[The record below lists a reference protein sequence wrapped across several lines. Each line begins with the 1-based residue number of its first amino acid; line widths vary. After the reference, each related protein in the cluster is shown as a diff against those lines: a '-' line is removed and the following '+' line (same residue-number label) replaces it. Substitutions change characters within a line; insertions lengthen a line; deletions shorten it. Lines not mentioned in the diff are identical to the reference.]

1 MKLAHNRITE
11 FVFGDLIDDIY
22 KGKAINKG
30 ELTKAEGNDVGI
42 RYITR
47 TAEDNGCEL
56 IAQRDYI
63 QKDFIEAGNAISI
76 GDTTATC
83 FYQNEE
89 FIVGDHM
96 VVVRA
101 NWLNKYRGLY
111 ITTLLNKEQYKYSY
125 GRAFVMDKIK
135 NTVIYLPSTTEGE
148 PDWQYI
154 EDYIK
159 SLHSKPITTKNDF
172 SKKRNFARDRF
183 AEFVFGDLIDDIYK
197 GKAINKGELTKAEG
211 NDVGIRYI
219 TRTAEDNGC
228 ELIAQRDYI
237 QKDFIEAGNAISIGD
252 TTATCFYQNEEFIV
266 GDHMV
271 VVRANWLNKYRG
283 LYITTLLNKEQYK
296 YSYGRAFV
304 MDKIK
309 NTVLYLP
316 STSEGEPDW
325 QYMEDYIKS
334 LPYGDRI

>member
-1 MKLAHNRITE
+1 MKLAHNKITE

-42 RYITR
+42 
-47 TAEDNGCEL
+47 
-56 IAQRDYI
+56 
-63 QKDFIEAGNAISI
+63 
-76 GDTTATC
+76 
-83 FYQNEE
+83 
-89 FIVGDHM
+89 H
-96 VVVRA
+96 
-101 NWLNKYRGLY
+101 
-111 ITTLLNKEQYKYSY
+111 
-125 GRAFVMDKIK
+125 
-135 NTVIYLPSTTEGE
+135 
-148 PDWQYI
+148 
-154 EDYIK
+154 
-159 SLHSKPITTKNDF
+159 
-172 SKKRNFARDRF
+172 
-183 AEFVFGDLIDDIYK
+183 
-197 GKAINKGELTKAEG
+197 
-211 NDVGIRYI
+211 YI

-316 STSEGEPDW
+316 STPEGEPDW

>member
-1 MKLAHNRITE
+1 MKLAHNKITE

-42 RYITR
+42 
-47 TAEDNGCEL
+47 
-56 IAQRDYI
+56 
-63 QKDFIEAGNAISI
+63 
-76 GDTTATC
+76 
-83 FYQNEE
+83 
-89 FIVGDHM
+89 H
-96 VVVRA
+96 
-101 NWLNKYRGLY
+101 
-111 ITTLLNKEQYKYSY
+111 
-125 GRAFVMDKIK
+125 
-135 NTVIYLPSTTEGE
+135 
-148 PDWQYI
+148 
-154 EDYIK
+154 
-159 SLHSKPITTKNDF
+159 
-172 SKKRNFARDRF
+172 
-183 AEFVFGDLIDDIYK
+183 
-197 GKAINKGELTKAEG
+197 
-211 NDVGIRYI
+211 YI

-316 STSEGEPDW
+316 STPEGEPDWQYIEDYIKSLHSKPITTKNDFSQKRNLARDRFAEFVFGDLIDDIYKGKAINKGELTKADGNDVGIRYITRTAEDNGCELIAQRDYIQKEFIEAGNAISIGDTTATCFYQNEEFIVGDHMVVVRANWLNKYRGLYITTLLNKEQYKYSYGRAFVMDKIKNTVLYLPSTPEGEPDW